1 MTGAGSSTLAWSP
14 EESYLGGVGDN
25 PVYRMPG
32 SNPTVDTSEL
42 SRNLLE
48 IYAPGDIEAQ
58 EFLAQN
64 LEGQLDLSWI
74 LSNDQ
79 FHRLIFNDGNTGFTN
94 GLANSVEWYLG
105 VDYIG
110 GTTERQIMGWAP
122 ATASIEYSGST
133 EVVRVTVTG
142 AYGDEKKNTSITPGT
157 IESTSDEVP
166 GHGATLEIDGADVGE
181 KLQSATLSIENI
193 ARLQR
198 GTSQKPIEAI
208 AGNVSTTVDM
218 ASIYDGPD
226 RYERALGSAGA
237 TDVEEEVEEVPA
249 TLSFDVAGSEVASY
263 DIARVAP
270 NTYNWT
276 DLVNND
282 ADLNEDISFMGAG
295 VTGSD
300 PTV

>member
-1 MTGAGSSTLAWSP
+1 MTGAGSSSVAWAA
-14 EESYLGGVGDN
+14 EQSYLGGVADN
-25 PVYRMPG
+25 PTYRMPG
-32 SNPTVDTSEL
+32 SNLSVDTSEL
-42 SRNLLE
+42 TRNLLE

-58 EFLAQN
+58 EFLAQQ

-74 LSNDQ
+74 LSSDQ
-79 FHRLIFNDGNTGFTN
+79 FHRLLFNDGNTGFTN
-94 GLANSVEWYLG
+94 GLANSAEWYLG

-110 GTTERQIMGWAP
+110 GTTERQIQGWAP
-122 ATASIEYSGST
+122 ATASVEYSGST

-142 AYGDEKKNTSITPGT
+142 AYGNEKKNTSITPGT
-157 IESTSDEVP
+157 VNEASDEVP
-166 GHGATLEIDGADVGE
+166 GHGATLAIDGTDVGE

-193 ARLQR
+193 SRLQR

-218 ASIYDGPD
+218 SSIYDGPE
-226 RYERALGSAGA
+226 RYERALGSPGA
-237 TDVEEEVEEVPA
+237 TEVEETVGEVPA
-249 TLSFDVAGSEVASY
+249 TLTFDVAGSEVASY
-263 DIARVAP
+263 DIDRVAP

-282 ADLNEDISFMGAG
+282 ADLNEDLSFNGAG

>member
-1 MTGAGSSTLAWSP
+1 MTGAGSSSFAWAA

-32 SNPTVDTSEL
+32 SNASVDTSEL
-42 SRNLLE
+42 TRNLLE
-48 IYAPGDIEAQ
+48 IYAPGDIETQ
-58 EFLAQN
+58 EFLAQQ
-64 LEGQLDLSWI
+64 LEGQLDVSWI

-79 FHRLIFNDGNTGFTN
+79 FHRLIFNDGFTGFTS
-94 GLANSVEWYLG
+94 GLANSAEWYLG

-110 GTTERQIMGWAP
+110 GTTERQIQGWAP
-122 ATASIEYSGST
+122 ATANIEYSGST
-133 EVVRVTVTG
+133 EAVRVTITG
-142 AYGDEKKNTSITPGT
+142 AYGDEDINTSITPGT
-157 IESTSDEVP
+157 IEETSDEVP
-166 GHGATLEIDGADVGE
+166 GHGATLKIDGTAVGD

-198 GTSQKPIEAI
+198 GASQKPIEAI
-208 AGNVSTTVDM
+208 AGNVSTSVDM
-218 ASIYDGPD
+218 SSIYDGPE
-226 RYERALGSAGA
+226 RYERVLGSDGA
-237 TDVEEEVEEVPA
+237 TTVEETVESVPA

-276 DLVNND
+276 DLINND
-282 ADLNEDISFMGAG
+282 ADLNEDVTFLGGG

-300 PTV
+300 PTA